1 MDWSVFLPCCLAK
14 GHQILPHT
22 HRQVGSV
29 SHWPPKSNYL
39 GVLSPLLDPQVG
51 KSVAGPRTFL
61 TENLFGII
69 ILQSV
74 GCLLGGS
81 MVGLMVTSS
90 NMASATGFVTQVCCS
105 QSPCPHGRSLL
116 TCASTGDTQTLKG
129 KSGSVSVGPLGP
141 GVHRPSKCLC
151 WLWGSIL
158 STKNRCTSW
167 ELWVKFYLGQNEG
180 HSLGGSISDS
190 SERVLQS
197 GNGGKSIYK
206 VLVKGEYNA
215 MKHSFYKRFLLV
227 MGIWGH
233 HLGI

>member
-1 MDWSVFLPCCLAK
+1 MPVLLYSMPLTLWQAAVNPCIRQRL
-14 GHQILPHT
+14 LDT
-22 HRQVGSV
+22 HRKVWLSLLWGHCSLLLGPCVHKVMFWPSKCLLPQSCGSSIIK

-151 WLWGSIL
+151 WLWGLIL
-158 STKNRCTSW
+158 STKNRCTS
-167 ELWVKFYLGQNEG
+167 
-180 HSLGGSISDS
+180 
-190 SERVLQS
+190 
-197 GNGGKSIYK
+197 
-206 VLVKGEYNA
+206 
-215 MKHSFYKRFLLV
+215 
-227 MGIWGH
+227 
-233 HLGI
+233 